1 MILPANRLVLSG
13 AELGSPGFWEFLGS
27 MNPLEIIRKYLQD
40 RHERRKDLE
49 YRNEQERREKEVEI
63 LLDVTELM
71 EKCIE
76 LAKRAGAPSYI
87 VASLFNELVGR
98 PLAALGEL
106 QDRGL
111 LITGIP
117 ERLTGGTT
125 AAAKSR

>member
-1 MILPANRLVLSG
+1 M
-13 AELGSPGFWEFLGS
+13 
-27 MNPLEIIRKYLQD
+27 
-40 RHERRKDLE
+40 E

-71 EKCIE
+71 EKRIE

-106 QDRGL
+106 QDRGP

-125 AAAKSR
+125 AAAKFR